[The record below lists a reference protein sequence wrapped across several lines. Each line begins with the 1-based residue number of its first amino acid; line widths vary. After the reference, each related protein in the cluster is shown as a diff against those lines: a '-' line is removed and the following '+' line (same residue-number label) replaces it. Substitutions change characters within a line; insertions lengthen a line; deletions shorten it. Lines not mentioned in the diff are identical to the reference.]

1 MIELIGGIATV
12 LSVTGVILN
21 NRRRIE
27 CFYIWLVSN
36 LLSAGIHAVNGP
48 WSLFIRDMIFIA
60 LAIEGIIIWKR
71 TDAEEAAHETA
82 AMEKENA

>member
-1 MIELIGGIATV
+1 MIELIGGIATI

-48 WSLFIRDMIFIA
+48 WSLFARDLIFIA
-60 LAIEGIIIWKR
+60 LAIEGIMIWKR
-71 TDAEEAAHETA
+71 TDAADAAHESA
-82 AMEKENA
+82 AMENRND